1 MKISSNLGAMLD
13 QDNVLQITCIQHL
26 DGGRALVK
34 IGPEIDI
41 KFFSVYFTLL
51 FLLRTW
57 TVSTTVTRREDN
69 AGPSYK
75 GDRV

>member
-41 KFFSVYFTLL
+41 KFFSCL
-51 FLLRTW
+51 FYSFISFKDVDSVNNRDKKRGQCRTIIQ
-57 TVSTTVTRREDN
+57 R
-69 AGPSYK
+69 
-75 GDRV
+75 